1 MKKYVLKAPLSGLAA
16 LLTLIGCT
24 TPTPPTPPPVTTAS
38 LSGIVFDDL
47 NKNSAR
53 EAGELGLKDWTVYVD
68 TNGNNALDVSEKSV
82 LTTATGSYTLTDVP
96 QGNVKLG
103 VKMRLGYNA
112 AQSVTL
118 TSSQVQP
125 QANQLRP
132 QIING
137 TVVANAS
144 VYPFQVA
151 LVNKNNTG
159 FAFCGGSIIAPRWV
173 LTAAHCF
180 FDGIT
185 FAQTSQ
191 AADVQVRSGVTDLA
205 AVPLQGQSLD
215 VTQIIRH
222 PDYAGFNND
231 MLLLKLAANATA
243 TPIIPSGANETNLNS
258 AGTAARVIGW
268 GRTSNGGPTSTVL
281 REVGQEIATDA
292 ACQVA
297 WNATS
302 KMLCAKTPAGDNI
315 VRESCQGDSG
325 GPLFTQNPLR
335 QVGVVS
341 FGSQTCEEIN
351 TPGVY
356 ARVTEFDAWLTTNTG
371 RSATD
376 AAITLNL
383 TANTTNAGIGVR
395 QSN

>member
-1 MKKYVLKAPLSGLAA
+1 MKKDVLKTPLLALANLA
-16 LLTLIGCT
+16 LILMACGS
-24 TPTPPTPPPVTTAS
+24 PTPPAATTVS
-38 LSGIVFDDL
+38 LGGAVFDDL
-47 NKNSAR
+47 NKNGTR

-68 TNGNNALDVSEKSV
+68 TNSNGALDAGEKSV
-82 LTTATGSYTLTDVP
+82 LTTAAGSYTLTEVP
-96 QGNVKLG
+96 QGNVKVG

-118 TSSQVQP
+118 TSSQLLQ
-125 QANQLRP
+125 P

-137 TVVANAS
+137 TVVANAT

-159 FAFCGGSIIAPRWV
+159 FAFCGGSLIAPRWV

-180 FDGIT
+180 FNGQT
-185 FAQTSQ
+185 PTSQ
-191 AADVQVRSGVTDLA
+191 AADIQVRSGVTDLA
-205 AVPLQGQSLD
+205 ADPPQGQFLD

-222 PDYAGFNND
+222 PDYANPSGLNND

-243 TPIIPSGANETNLNS
+243 TPVIPASAAETNLNS

-268 GRTSNGGPTSTVL
+268 GRTSNGGASSTVL
-281 REVGQEIATDA
+281 REVGQEIATDT

-302 KMLCAKTPAGDNI
+302 KMLCAKTPTGDNV

-356 ARVTEFDAWLTTNTG
+356 ARVTEYDAWLATNTG
-371 RSATD
+371 RTATD

-383 TANTTNAGIGVR
+383 TADTTNAGIGVR
-395 QSN
+395 QSD